1 MADFFSLV
9 QVSIA
14 LSVAYVW
21 IFRFHNVEK
30 EFQLFGLSITT
41 RSFVGVSKIA
51 LSTLLFAG
59 VWYAD
64 LVYVSAILMAFFMVA
79 AQYFHFKVKNPF
91 VKHVPSLILLALC
104 LVLIFGITAA

>member
-1 MADFFSLV
+1 MISILSLV

-51 LSTLLFAG
+51 LSTLLVTG
-59 VWYAD
+59 VWFAD
-64 LVYVSAILMAFFMVA
+64 LIFVPAVLMAFFMVA

-91 VKHVPSLILLALC
+91 MKHLPSLILLALC
-104 LVLIFGITAA
+104 LVLIFGTTAV